1 MSSHIPRVSI
11 GMPVFN
17 GELYLKEAVDSILA
31 QTYPDFELI
40 ISDNASTD
48 ATEKICEAYVAKDRR
63 VTYHRNK
70 INLGGCRNQ
79 NRLVELS
86 LGEYFMWAH
95 HDDRRVPEYIEHC
108 VRVLDENPSVSL
120 CYSKTRV
127 IDENGKF
134 LEDAQTLLDIASSLP
149 QDRFRSLIRLDYK
162 CGDLILGMFRASV
175 LKRTSLLGLYAD
187 HDRVLLSELALYG
200 PFYEIPEYLFFRRRH
215 TLQST
220 AVYRG
225 RRART
230 VWCDPTKAGK
240 IVFPYFREFVEFLF
254 AINRVPLPWNNR
266 AYCYLEMMKWFKQNW
281 KHLKADVITALGEML
296 LSPIRQLKKMV
307 MVAVHIFK

>member
-31 QTYPDFELI
+31 QTYQDFELI

-48 ATEKICEAYVAKDRR
+48 ATEKICEAYAVKDRR

-86 LGEYFMWAH
+86 SGEYFMWAH
-95 HDDRRVPEYIEHC
+95 HDDRRAPEYIEHC
-108 VRVLDENPSVSL
+108 VRVLDDNPSVVL
-120 CYSKTRV
+120 CYSKTSF
-127 IDENGKF
+127 IDENGKL
-134 LEDAQTLLDIASSLP
+134 LENAPTLLDIDSSLP

-162 CGDLILGMFRASV
+162 CGSPILGMFRASV
-175 LKRTSLLGLYAD
+175 LKRTPLLGYYAD
-187 HDRVLLSELALYG
+187 HDRVVLSELALYG

-220 AVYRG
+220 AVYPG
-225 RRART
+225 RHART
-230 VWCDPTKAGK
+230 VWCDPAKAGK
-240 IVFPYFREFVEFLF
+240 IVFPYCREFVEFLF
-254 AINRVPLPWNNR
+254 AINRVPLPWNER
-266 AYCYLEMMKWFKQNW
+266 VSCYVGMIKWLKQNW
-281 KHLKADVITALGEML
+281 KHLKADVITALGQM
-296 LSPIRQLKKMV
+296 LSPLWRSFRARIAVSRLK
-307 MVAVHIFK
+307 